1 MADIV
6 SPEKRSQNMS
16 AIRSKNTK
24 PEVYLRKL
32 LFAQGYRYRI
42 ADKSV
47 PGHPDIFL
55 RKYNTAIFV
64 NGGFWHRHPGCKYA
78 YTPKSRV
85 EFWQKKF
92 DDNVRRDSAVKA
104 ELLEHG
110 IKLLTVWECAIRR
123 MQRDKIEEER
133 ALTKIILFIKSNEK
147 NAEIM

>member
-55 RKYNTAIFV
+55 RKYCDFCQWLLLASSPRLQI
-64 NGGFWHRHPGCKYA
+64 RI
-78 YTPKSRV
+78 YTKESRGIL
-85 EFWQKKF
+85 
-92 DDNVRRDSAVKA
+92 A
-104 ELLEHG
+104 E
-110 IKLLTVWECAIRR
+110 KV
-123 MQRDKIEEER
+123 
-133 ALTKIILFIKSNEK
+133 
-147 NAEIM
+147 

>member
-1 MADIV
+1 MAGIV

-55 RKYNTAIFV
+55 R
-64 NGGFWHRHPGCKYA
+64 
-78 YTPKSRV
+78 RV
-85 EFWQKKF
+85 YLNK
-92 DDNVRRDSAVKA
+92 
-104 ELLEHG
+104 
-110 IKLLTVWECAIRR
+110 KLLHDIVKYTRYSVLFKYTTTTYSSAFNIVSYLQATFSRFKR
-123 MQRDKIEEER
+123 QISDK
-133 ALTKIILFIKSNEK
+133 F
-147 NAEIM
+147 